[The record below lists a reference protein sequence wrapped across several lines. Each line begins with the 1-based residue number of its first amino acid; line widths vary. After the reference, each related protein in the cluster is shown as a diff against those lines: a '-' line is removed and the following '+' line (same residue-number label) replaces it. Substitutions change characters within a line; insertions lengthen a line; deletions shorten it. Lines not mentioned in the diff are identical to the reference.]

1 MKDAGILLSQGIR
14 ARGTTSLASIHLAW
28 ALTLIVRTLTEC
40 CPRQKQQAGL
50 TKQARYYLLGL
61 IHRWPKFTQSITDA
75 GARPHLDQMQAC
87 HAATC

>member
-1 MKDAGILLSQGIR
+1 MKDAGILLNQGIR

-40 CPRQKQQAGL
+40 CPRQKQQAGF

-61 IHRWPKFTQSITDA
+61 IH
-75 GARPHLDQMQAC
+75 
-87 HAATC
+87 